1 MQFSPDDMLGAWS
14 VGKVPFISMFTVF
27 YFMRDRFIA
36 APLCSWYVL
45 QAEAV
50 SRPYSDWSLGLA
62 ALLAVSSL
70 LPIAGAALCWAARG
84 CRGRPRADSVRYE
97 SGGLFHRVDTTAS
110 TKPML
115 DNFEVSPGPI
125 AWIQNELFVHAR

>member
-1 MQFSPDDMLGAWS
+1 MFSC
-14 VGKVPFISMFTVF
+14 I
-27 YFMRDRFIA
+27 
-36 APLCSWYVL
+36 

-115 DNFEVSPGPI
+115 DNFEVSPRPV
-125 AWIQNELFVHAR
+125 A